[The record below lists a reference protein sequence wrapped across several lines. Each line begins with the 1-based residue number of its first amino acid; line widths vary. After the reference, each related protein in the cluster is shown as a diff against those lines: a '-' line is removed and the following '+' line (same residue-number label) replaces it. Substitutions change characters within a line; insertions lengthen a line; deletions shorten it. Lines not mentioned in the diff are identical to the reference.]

1 MSLETFI
8 PAELTLAPDPL
19 GQVNHLKLK
28 TIPVDVFTSFELW
41 SLMPNATLLPEE
53 AALLQSD
60 RPRLEAI
67 GARLIWLLNA
77 IYLEDGKALTKA
89 TIQHW
94 QEVIAAIAERGFH
107 FDAIEVIYQPQ
118 AIHTPNL
125 QGEDQPKWLIQ
136 PNRWQFNFIELKTVE
151 HGFQPQVIPL
161 SLLIS
166 FGKTIIKTIRIAA
179 A

>member
-1 MSLETFI
+1 MSLEAFI
-8 PAELTLAPDPL
+8 PTELTLAPEPG
-19 GQVNHLKLK
+19 GQVNHLILK

-41 SLMPNATLLPEE
+41 LPMPNATLLPKE

-77 IYLEDGKALTKA
+77 TCIEHEGKTGRA
-89 TIQHW
+89 IHHW
-94 QEVIAAIAERGFH
+94 QEITATIAERGFH
-107 FDAIEVIYQPQ
+107 FDAIEAVYHPQ
-118 AIHTPNL
+118 VIHTPNG
-125 QGEDQPKWLIQ
+125 QVEDQPKWLIQ

-151 HGFQPQVIPL
+151 NGFQPQVIPL

-166 FGKTIIKTIRIAA
+166 FGKTIVKTIRNAA

>member
-8 PAELTLAPDPL
+8 PTELTIAPDPP
-19 GQVNHLKLK
+19 GQFDHLILK

-41 SLMPNATLLPEE
+41 SPMLNATLQPEE
-53 AALLQSD
+53 AAFLQSD
-60 RPRLEAI
+60 RSRLEAI

-77 IYLEDGKALTKA
+77 TCVEGEKVTPGK
-89 TIQHW
+89 TIHHW
-94 QEVIAAIAERGFH
+94 QEIIETIAERGFH

-118 AIHTPNL
+118 VIRSPNL
-125 QGEDQPKWLIQ
+125 QENNQPTWLIH

-151 HGFQPQVIPL
+151 NGFQPQVIPV

-166 FGKTIIKTIRIAA
+166 FGRTIVKTIRNAA